1 MAVNYAVGYLDASNI
16 SEKIRQAASG
26 GGSQSGLGGT
36 RTAKRNPLSN
46 TKGSISPVSAS
57 ELDPL
62 YGEGLSKNY
71 GENFGAVSVGS
82 VASLFDDV
90 DAEKIR
96 AYLKE
101 KSPEEFKGDSN
112 IPLDDP
118 DLNMEGSIADIVKGF
133 EGFKTKAYWD
143 VDHWSIG
150 HGTRASGKDATI
162 TLEQANIEL
171 SKELAKSK
179 ATVIRHQEKYN
190 YNWSTN
196 QVDALSSFVF
206 NLGSGG
212 LNQLTDD
219 GARGDEIISQKILE
233 YNTSDGKVLGGLT
246 KRRQA
251 EARLFT
257 QGYD

>member
-1 MAVNYAVGYLDASNI
+1 MAINYAAGYLDASNI
-16 SEKIRQAASG
+16 SEKIRQAASS

-46 TKGSISPVSAS
+46 NKLDISPVSAG

-62 YGEGLSKNY
+62 YGEGLSKNF
-71 GENFGAVSVGS
+71 GENFGAASVGS
-82 VASLFDDV
+82 VASLFDEV
-90 DAEKIR
+90 DAEEIR

-101 KSPEEFKGDSN
+101 KGLGEFAGDSN

-118 DLNMEGSIADIVKGF
+118 DLNMEGSITDIVKGF

-143 VDHWSIG
+143 TDHWSIG

-162 TLEQANIEL
+162 TLEKANIEL

-179 ATVIRHQEKYN
+179 AAVIRHQEKYN

-219 GARGDEIISQKILE
+219 GTRGDEIISQKILE

>member
-1 MAVNYAVGYLDASNI
+1 MTANYATGYLNSANMAD
-16 SEKIRQAASG
+16 KIRQASISG
-26 GGSQSGLGGT
+26 RSQRGLGGSQKN
-36 RTAKRNPLSN
+36 RKNPLRNN
-46 TKGSISPVSAS
+46 TDLSIAINTN

-62 YGEGLSKNY
+62 YGEDL

-82 VASLFDDV
+82 VASLFDEL
-90 DAEKIR
+90 DAEEIR
-96 AYLKE
+96 SYL
-101 KSPEEFKGDSN
+101 EERGLGEFAGDSA

-118 DLNMEGSIADIVKGF
+118 DLNMQGNIANIVKNF
-133 EGFKTKAYWD
+133 EGFKAKAYWD
-143 VDHWSIG
+143 TDHWSIG
-150 HGTRASGKDATI
+150 HGTRASGRDATI

-171 SKELAKSK
+171 SKELNKSK
-179 ATVIRHQEKYN
+179 AAVIRHQEKYN
-190 YNWSTN
+190 YDWSDN

-206 NLGSGG
+206 NLGAGG
-212 LNQLTDD
+212 LSKLTD
-219 GARGDEIISQKILE
+219 GGTRGDEIISQKILE

>member
-1 MAVNYAVGYLDASNI
+1 MAEYTRILTTARKQADARLQ
-16 SEKIRQAASG
+16 EK
-26 GGSQSGLGGT
+26 GLGGSSFQDT
-36 RTAKRNPLSN
+36 PDEAGDSKLLGSSKRGLMAGGVPAAALTGRT
-46 TKGSISPVSAS
+46 SIAEEAEGDDFLTSYYNRLRSQNKEVKA
-57 ELDPL
+57 EVQKYLDD
-62 YGEGLSKNY
+62 N
-71 GENFGAVSVGS
+71 V
-82 VASLFDDV
+82 
-90 DAEKIR
+90 
-96 AYLKE
+96 
-101 KSPEEFKGDSN
+101 EEFPGDSN

-171 SKELAKSK
+171 SKELTKSR

-190 YNWSTN
+190 YDWSDN

-206 NLGSGG
+206 NLGAGG
-212 LNQLTDD
+212 LNNLTDK
-219 GARGDEIISQKILE
+219 GKRGDEIISQKILE
-233 YNTSDGKVLGGLT
+233 YNTSDGRVLGGLT

-251 EARLFT
+251 EAKLFT
-257 QGYD
+257 KGYE

>member
-1 MAVNYAVGYLDASNI
+1 MAVNYAAGYLDASNI
-16 SEKIRQAASG
+16 SEKIRQVASS
-26 GGSQSGLGGT
+26 GGSQSGLGSSRVLANSPSSRKKLSLDGPSVSLSLDDP
-36 RTAKRNPLSN
+36 NPS
-46 TKGSISPVSAS
+46 
-57 ELDPL
+57 
-62 YGEGLSKNY
+62 Y

-82 VASLFDDV
+82 VASLFDEV
-90 DAEKIR
+90 DAEEIR

-101 KSPEEFKGDSN
+101 KGLGEFAGDSN

-143 VDHWSIG
+143 TDHWSIG

-219 GARGDEIISQKILE
+219 GTRGDEIISQKILE